1 MNWQLFTLQ
10 ILDMSKSNR
19 IALQNIGNR
28 TTLTAEEFRNMQ
40 NGTQIPIE
48 KLKSKFGAVKCEIN
62 GLMFHSKKESQRYL
76 ELELLHKAGL
86 ISKPILQYEFLLPG
100 PIKYRSDF
108 VYYDYKEL
116 VFVVE
121 DTKGFKTPEY
131 KLKKKLM
138 KAILQ
143 IQIKET

>member
-1 MNWQLFTLQ
+1 
-10 ILDMSKSNR
+10 MSKSSR
-19 IALQNIGNR
+19 LALPNIGNR
-28 TTLTAEEFRNMQ
+28 TTLTAQEFRNMQ
-40 NGTQIPIE
+40 NGTQMPVQ
-48 KLKSKFGAVKCEIN
+48 KTKSKFGAIKCEIE
-62 GLMFHSKKESQRYL
+62 GIRFDSKKESQRYL

-100 PIKYRSDF
+100 PIKYLSDF

-143 IQIKET
+143 IEIKES